1 MAKLYDRIDKKIGKD
16 LRVLADFIEIYCRE
30 RHHDVPREPLA
41 ATDASLRAALESRN
55 PVVCAEC
62 RKLLLHGIAKRI
74 QCPYD
79 PKPMCKKCP
88 TPCHV
93 AGYRE
98 QIRRVMRF
106 SGLYLAK
113 HGRLDMAF
121 HYFF

>member
-1 MAKLYDRIDKKIGKD
+1 MAKLYDRIDGKIGKD
-16 LRVLADFIEIYCRE
+16 LRVLADFVEIYCRE
-30 RHHDVPREPLA
+30 NHREVPRGPLA
-41 ATDASLRAALESRN
+41 ASDASLRAALESRD
-55 PVVCAEC
+55 PALCAEC

-79 PKPMCKKCP
+79 PKPACKKCL

-98 QIRRVMRF
+98 KIRRVMRF
-106 SGLYLAK
+106 SGLYVIK
-113 HGRLDMAF
+113 RGRLDMVF